1 MPGPDESP
9 NPNKGRS
16 SGDAKQAQA
25 KAAEPVKPPK
35 SMTADKSPKGGAA
48 AGGGDAADA
57 GNAVDAASAATG
69 KAGAPTDAAGADTST
84 ADTSTDSAAE
94 GAAPEAATFATA
106 IADDAAVPAAAA
118 VGADVSAADVL
129 STVTAE
135 RDEYLEAMQRLK
147 AEFANHKRRTTEQ
160 QTQQREQAAAG
171 LVEKL
176 LPVLDGCDAAMA
188 HEPDA
193 VRPIS
198 DALIDTLTKEGLA
211 RIEPEGDVFDPE
223 SHEAVMHEEGDGS
236 GEPLVVEVLRAGY
249 SWNGRILRPAMV
261 KVKG

>member
-1 MPGPDESP
+1 MAASDESP

-16 SGDAKQAQA
+16 SGTAKQAQA
-25 KAAEPVKPPK
+25 KA
-35 SMTADKSPKGGAA
+35 SD
-48 AGGGDAADA
+48 DAATAASKPTDEGSTDA
-57 GNAVDAASAATG
+57 GS
-69 KAGAPTDAAGADTST
+69 TDARST
-84 ADTSTDSAAE
+84 DAEAIKAKPVAKPKTANATDSATPGDAE
-94 GAAPEAATFATA
+94 PEAATFADA
-106 IADDAAVPAAAA
+106 IAGDGPAPVSEPAT
-118 VGADVSAADVL
+118 ADVSAADVL
-129 STVTAE
+129 TTVTAE

-147 AEFANHKRRTTEQ
+147 AEFANHKRRTSEQ
-160 QTQQREQAAAG
+160 QSQQREQAAAG

-198 DALIDTLTKEGLA
+198 DALIDALTKEGLT

-236 GEPLVVEVLRAGY
+236 SAQPLVVEVLRAGY
-249 SWNGRILRPAMV
+249 SWNGRVLRPAMV

>member
-1 MPGPDESP
+1 MPSPDESP

-16 SGDAKQAQA
+16 SGTAKQAQA
-25 KAAEPVKPPK
+25 AEATNADDATPDDSSSKSADKPPSATEPPVVKPKDPA
-35 SMTADKSPKGGAA
+35 SAPAATAD
-48 AGGGDAADA
+48 
-57 GNAVDAASAATG
+57 ATEPE
-69 KAGAPTDAAGADTST
+69 A
-84 ADTSTDSAAE
+84 
-94 GAAPEAATFATA
+94 EAATFADA
-106 IADDAAVPAAAA
+106 IAEDPGAAP
-118 VGADVSAADVL
+118 GAETADLSPSDVL

-135 RDEYLEAMQRLK
+135 RDEYLAAMQRLK
-147 AEFANHKRRTTEQ
+147 AEFANHKRRTSDQ

-193 VRPIS
+193 VRPIHDS
-198 DALIDTLTKEGLA
+198 LTDVLTKAGLT

-249 SWNGRILRPAMV
+249 SWNGRVIRPAMV

>member
-1 MPGPDESP
+1 MSAPDESP

-16 SGDAKQAQA
+16 SGTAKQAQA
-25 KAAEPVKPPK
+25 KGADEASASKATDTKATESNPVAKPKTANATEGNPVAEPK
-35 SMTADKSPKGGAA
+35 TANATDDGAP
-48 AGGGDAADA
+48 
-57 GNAVDAASAATG
+57 VDA
-69 KAGAPTDAAGADTST
+69 
-84 ADTSTDSAAE
+84 E
-94 GAAPEAATFATA
+94 PEAATFAEA
-106 IADDAAVPAAAA
+106 IAGDESATAV
-118 VGADVSAADVL
+118 DVSAADVSASDVL
-129 STVTAE
+129 TTVTAE

-147 AEFANHKRRTTEQ
+147 AEFANHKRRTSEQ
-160 QTQQREQAAAG
+160 QAQQREQAAAG

-198 DALIDTLTKEGLA
+198 DALVDALTKEGLT

-236 GEPLVVEVLRAGY
+236 SEQPLVVEVLRAGY
-249 SWNGRILRPAMV
+249 SWNGRVLRPAMV